1 MTTINDV
8 LKRYMEHQAGDIV
21 GFGLDP
27 TYRRVAALGNTAVS
41 AAGTDVWAGGVVY
54 PFKTT
59 ATLME
64 VVSTSVND
72 AVAGTGATSIIVQGL
87 DPNYNEVSE
96 TVLLNGTTAVPTV
109 NTYIAINACFVTGAG
124 VGATNAGTI
133 SIRDVGGG
141 TVRQIIPV
149 GYSISRSSVYTVP
162 AGYTLSEISMFACV
176 NRVSAGGQ
184 ANYITV
190 ATGQRT
196 ASSGV
201 IRLPLEFTVSSTG
214 PYRHDAEPGIITTE
228 RNSFFLRITA
238 QSAAVDFTAAWL
250 GKLKKNVPN

>member
-1 MTTINDV
+1 MSSINDIQ
-8 LKRYMEHQAGDIV
+8 KRYMEHQSGDIV

-27 TYRRVAALGNTAVS
+27 IYRRIASLGNTAVS
-41 AAGTDVWAGGVVY
+41 AANTDVWAGGILY
-54 PFKTT
+54 PFKTS
-59 ATLME
+59 ATGME
-64 VVSTSVND
+64 VVSSSAND
-72 AVAGTGATSIIVQGL
+72 AVAGTGATSIVVQGL
-87 DPNYNEVSE
+87 DANYNEIVE
-96 TVLLNGTTAVPTV
+96 TVLMNGTTAVPTV
-109 NTYIAINACFVTGAG
+109 NSFIAINSCFVTGSG
-124 VGATNAGTI
+124 VGATNAGAI

-141 TVRQIIPV
+141 TVRQIIPA

-176 NRVSAGGQ
+176 NRVAAGGQ

-190 ATGQRT
+190 ATGQRIS
-196 ASSGV
+196 SSGV
-201 IRLPLEFTVSSTG
+201 IRLPLEFTVSSVG

-250 GKLKKNVPN
+250 GKLKKNVPT